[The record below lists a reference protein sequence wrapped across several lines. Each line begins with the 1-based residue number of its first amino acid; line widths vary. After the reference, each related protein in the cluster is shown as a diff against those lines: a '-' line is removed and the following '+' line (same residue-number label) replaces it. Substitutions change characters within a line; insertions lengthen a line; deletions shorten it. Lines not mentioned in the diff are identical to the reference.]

1 MGVYLHQQNSKT
13 MKSPIKIRQ
22 EWRAL
27 NLEINSQL
35 KMAGKPL
42 SQLPDSEWKQWI
54 IELMNYRDTLTPLV
68 K

>member
-1 MGVYLHQQNSKT
+1 
-13 MKSPIKIRQ
+13 MKSQIKIRQ

-35 KMAGKPL
+35 KSAGKPL

>member
-1 MGVYLHQQNSKT
+1 MKQTQNT
-13 MKSPIKIRQ
+13 MTSTEIKIRQ
-22 EWRAL
+22 QWRAL

-35 KMAGKPL
+35 QRAGKPL

-54 IELMNYRDTLTPLV
+54 IELMNIRDTLMPMV